1 MNLNTMLV
9 EGLIFIA
16 GDAGITLNQLCEST
30 QLNKTTVSDCVKTIK
45 AKHENSDSPL
55 VLVNYGEKYHFITK
69 PECFDSIA
77 HFLQLNKVQQL
88 SQSALET
95 LAIIA
100 YKQPITRIEIEEV
113 RGVSCE
119 VILRKLASLDLICE
133 AGRLETPGRPILY
146 EVTATFLDTF
156 KMISLNELPEITIQQ
171 QAESEDFYQ

>member
-16 GDAGITLNQLCEST
+16 GDAGISLAQLCEST
-30 QLNKTTVSDCVKTIK
+30 QLKQEDVIECVELIK
-45 AKHENSDSPL
+45 VKHEKSDSPL

-119 VILRKLASLDLICE
+119 VILRKLCSLDLITE

-146 EVTATFLDTF
+146 EVTSTFLDTF
-156 KMISLNELPEITIQQ
+156 KMISLNELPEISMQQ
-171 QAESEDFYQ
+171 QSESEDFYQ